1 MGWLEWFEANK
12 HSYSMSKYGRQYA
25 SLTHLQ
31 IQVLQDEMA
40 CYWIDNVFNK
50 KNKGLCIKQ

>member
-1 MGWLEWFEANK
+1 MGWLEWFDKNK

-40 CYWIDNVFNK
+40 SVWIEEWSK
-50 KNKGLCIKQ
+50 KNSYV

>member
-50 KNKGLCIKQ
+50 KIKAYV